1 MVIRAKRMNYIDQ
14 SGLYAL
20 EDILV
25 DLAKKNIKIALVNI
39 PNQPLLMMERIG
51 VIPDLVP
58 ISMIFD
64 DFKECTN
71 WIQKNVKVIIS

>member
-1 MVIRAKRMNYIDQ
+1 
-14 SGLYAL
+14 
-20 EDILV
+20 
-25 DLAKKNIKIALVNI
+25 LVNI

-51 VIPDLVP
+51 IIPDLVP

>member
-1 MVIRAKRMNYIDQ
+1 VVIRAKRMNYIDQ

-25 DLAKKNIKIALVNI
+25 DLAKKKNALVNI

-51 VIPDLVP
+51 IITDLVP

>member
-1 MVIRAKRMNYIDQ
+1 MNYIDQ

-25 DLAKKNIKIALVNI
+25 DLAKKKIALVNI

-51 VIPDLVP
+51 IIPDLVP